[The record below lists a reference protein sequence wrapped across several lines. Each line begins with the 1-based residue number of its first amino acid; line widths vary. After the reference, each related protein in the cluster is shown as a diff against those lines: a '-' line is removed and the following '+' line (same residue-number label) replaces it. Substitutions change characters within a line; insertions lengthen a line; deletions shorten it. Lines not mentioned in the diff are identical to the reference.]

1 MQPTD
6 AIIAVTLN
14 CNSRCVMCDIWKNDI
29 KDELGPE
36 DLRAL
41 PPSLKGINITGGEP
55 FLREDLPEIIRVVK
69 EACPKA
75 RVVISTNGFMPER
88 IKRLMPEVVKIDP
101 RAAVRVS
108 IDGLEAAHERVR
120 GIPGGFKKC
129 MESVEIL
136 KSSGVKDLG
145 IAITLMGGN
154 IDELPEVYS
163 LSKGLGVELSVTVA
177 TDSESFFGKGKSSLC
192 PADTER
198 MKKALRPVITGE
210 YLSWSPRR
218 VLRAWF
224 EKGLIGYK
232 EGRKRAVP
240 CDAGKG
246 FFYLDSAARVHA
258 CHIIPAYMGSL
269 KEKGWEGVWRSPLAD
284 KVREGVKGCEKC
296 WMVCTAK
303 SEMRKNPLRT
313 GFEIISDKVKT
324 HLGLFQ

>member
-1 MQPTD
+1 
-6 AIIAVTLN
+6 
-14 CNSRCVMCDIWKNDI
+14 MCDIWKNDI
-29 KDELGPE
+29 KDEFKPE

-41 PPSLKGINITGGEP
+41 PSSLKGINITGGEP
-55 FLREDLPEIIRVVK
+55 FLREDLPEIIRVIK
-69 EACPKA
+69 EVCPKA

-88 IKRLMPEVVKIDP
+88 IKRLMPEVIKIDP
-101 RAAVRVS
+101 KAAVRVS
-108 IDGLEAAHERVR
+108 IDGIGSAHDSVR
-120 GIPGGFKKC
+120 GIPEGFKKC

-154 IDELPEVYS
+154 IDELPEVYF

-177 TDSESFFGKGKSSLC
+177 TDSENFFGKGKCLNSS
-192 PADTER
+192 DTER
-198 MKKALRPVITGE
+198 MKKALRPVIIDE
-210 YLSWSPRR
+210 YISRSPRR
-218 VLRAWF
+218 WVRAWF

-232 EGRKRAVP
+232 EDRKRAIP

-246 FFYLDSAARVHA
+246 FFYMDSAARVHA
-258 CHIIPAYMGSL
+258 CHIIPTYMGSL
-269 KEKGWEGVWRSPLAD
+269 KEKGWEGVWKSPLAD

-303 SEMRKNPLRT
+303 SEIRKNPIRT
-313 GFEIISDKVKT
+313 GLEIISDKVKA